1 MDFIVRQKSF
11 WGSDDE
17 SVLRAIHEGF
27 VQTHQA
33 MWKELGECS
42 RPSRLI
48 ALTID
53 DFLSLSS
60 ETWPKTASG
69 LPSTA
74 GTTASIA
81 FIRRGKIYVGH
92 VGDSAIVL
100 GVRPEES
107 ARGDHPGGQKLV
119 LSYFIV
125 PSRTPTLPPPGRH
138 AR

>member
-33 MWKELGECS
+33 MWKELGELFWAPTVLEHVEIT
-42 RPSRLI
+42 RHPI
-48 ALTID
+48 
-53 DFLSLSS
+53 S
-60 ETWPKTASG
+60 ENWPKTASG

-107 ARGDHPGGQKLV
+107 ASHCLTV
-119 LSYFIV
+119 YF
-125 PSRTPTLPPPGRH
+125 R
-138 AR
+138 